1 MRLSFYPSLDSEY
14 DDNTE
19 GLEKASGLGAE
30 MELLIYLDVELNDRE
45 SEELRGASDKNLIHS
60 TISSSRSCGTSLIP
74 HSMILHAMIL

>member
-19 GLEKASGLGAE
+19 DLEKASGLGAE

-45 SEELRGASDKNLIHS
+45 SEELRG
-60 TISSSRSCGTSLIP
+60 GFG
-74 HSMILHAMIL
+74 